1 MFVPYRVSLKE
12 VLSFSDAGS
21 DHDLLVTFHSTFL
34 TGRALQRENAD
45 KTPPA
50 VGSTSATGCAGPC

>member
-21 DHDLLVTFHSTFL
+21 DHDLFITFHSTFL
-34 TGRALQRENAD
+34 TGRSLQRENAD

-50 VGSTSATGCAGPC
+50 RGTYTAGHAGLC